1 MINSDNEIDS
11 INGYLRNND
20 TEYKIIEKYN
30 QKLDGNY
37 DAKGT
42 IKIVS
47 EREVCPSCDNVIKAF
62 SRDYSNIE
70 IIIVDGKGKTYIV
83 KNGIVQ

>member
-1 MINSDNEIDS
+1 MSSIDNPSYGNNVLMINSDNEIDS

-47 EREVCPSCDNVIKAF
+47 EREV
-62 SRDYSNIE
+62 NIL
-70 IIIVDGKGKTYIV
+70 VR
-83 KNGIVQ
+83 